1 MNSITITG
9 HLGRDPEK
17 FSYGGDKRG
26 ARFGVAVNRPRKRPG
41 EPEADW
47 FEVSA
52 FGQDAEYAVEYLQ
65 KGAHVAVTG
74 SVELNMYEKKD
85 KTQGASM
92 RLAASRVEGLGK
104 LADGNGNQA
113 APKQQEA
120 AKPPAQAKPDIDWT
134 MDESE
139 DPFEDQ

>member
-26 ARFGVAVNRPRKRPG
+26 ARFSLAVNRPRKREG
-41 EPEADW
+41 EPDADW
-47 FEVSA
+47 FDISC
-52 FGQDAEYAVEYLQ
+52 FGQDADFVMGYLQ
-65 KGAHVAVTG
+65 KGAHVAVVG
-74 SVELNMYEKKD
+74 PVELNTYAKKD
-85 KTQGASM
+85 GSGQGASM
-92 RLAASRVEGLGK
+92 RVAASRVEGLGK
-104 LADGNGNQA
+104 LADGDGKQA
-113 APKQQEA
+113 APKQQA